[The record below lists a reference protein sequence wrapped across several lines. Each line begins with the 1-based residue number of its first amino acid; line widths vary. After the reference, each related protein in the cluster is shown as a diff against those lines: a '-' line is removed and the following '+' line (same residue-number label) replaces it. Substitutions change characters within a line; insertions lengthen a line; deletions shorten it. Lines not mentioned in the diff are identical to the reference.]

1 MLERQSKLHGVSLD
15 QHIIP
20 GALRLCRQL
29 LDDPIFLVMVFA
41 TTAVLRD
48 QFGIVFYLGV
58 AALARVVYPSP
69 VEHDYNRECTR
80 TAFVILLAITST
92 WSVVG
97 YPLLPLVPVQWNELW
112 TIQVDGATLQLLPG
126 WLFLL
131 FYLLPVVGR
140 RIVDGHFGSL
150 AKDFRIDRRDWIF
163 LGVIAVPIA
172 AGSLTTVEGPFAWL
186 SGLRSFYAS
195 GLPEELFY
203 RGFLLYLLL
212 HVCHRWQAIAV
223 STGLFLLAH
232 YTLVIRLFSSP
243 SAFVIGNLIAVA
255 ALGLLLGWLYV
266 RTRKLFVCV
275 LIHGMVNGLI
285 DLCHVILP
293 DVKFPFQG
301 Y

>member
-1 MLERQSKLHGVSLD
+1 VLERQSKLHGVSLD
-15 QHIIP
+15 EHIIP

-58 AALARVVYPSP
+58 AALALVVYPSP
-69 VEHDYNRECTR
+69 VKHDYNRECTR
-80 TAFVILLAITST
+80 TAFVIILAITST

-97 YPLLPLVPVQWNELW
+97 YPLLPLVPAQWNDLW
-112 TIQVDGATLQLLPG
+112 TIQVDGATLELLPG

-131 FYLLPVVGR
+131 FYVLPVVGR
-140 RIVDGHFGSL
+140 RIVDGHFRSL

-163 LGVIAVPIA
+163 LGVIA
-172 AGSLTTVEGPFAWL
+172 
-186 SGLRSFYAS
+186 LRSFYAS

-266 RTRKLFVCV
+266 RTRKLMVCV